1 MSKDR
6 ILRPFTKQIID
17 KNSMPVKSSRLRT
30 SSPSRTKL
38 VVTALGETPLPRA
51 RSRQQQDFF
60 RRVYEIV
67 QQIPFGKVTT
77 YGHIAA
83 ALGAKSSARLVGYAL
98 NGVGVELR
106 DHHIPCHRVINRN
119 GELTGKIHF
128 ATPTMMRELLEAED
142 VEFIGEAVNL
152 EKHLWIPPVQD

>member
-1 MSKDR
+1 
-6 ILRPFTKQIID
+6 
-17 KNSMPVKSSRLRT
+17 MPVQRSH
-30 SSPSRTKL
+30 SRTGLPSATKPATTR
-38 VVTALGETPLPRA
+38 VATALGELPLPKA
-51 RSRQQQDFF
+51 RSQQQQDFF
-60 RRVYEIV
+60 RRVYELV

-98 NGVGVELR
+98 NGVGQQLR

-128 ATPTMMRELLEAED
+128 ATPTLMRELLEAEE